1 MVKEIKDMATLRT
14 PIQLASALLGFALIN
29 AHAAL
34 APSPASGTVSAPG
47 DKVEFVGG
55 PTVGANATPASG
67 SHVCVSG
74 AVECEVFEVTLDTAE
89 GSVSE
94 LEISVGWSTHNG
106 TVNDFDIYLTDEEFA
121 VRGSAASSANPEI
134 FKVSDLAPGIYYV
147 EIVPFAAAEPEYFG
161 HVELLAPSVAG
172 GDSGPGGFGGL
183 PECVA
188 AFVGTPADTSGLD
201 TGSSA
206 VVIDPR
212 LQYGAPET
220 LILNFHG
227 KGSHKLA
234 AMALRHSDLLS
245 ESDLAKVKVFRN
257 LPMLAVPAPMVS
269 SAFLDSLQSV
279 VGRYG
284 LASIWR
290 NYELDYALG
299 TSGPYIR
306 ANQSREHFG
315 VTGKDIGVV
324 VVDSGIDLT
333 QGDFGYDPGSGSLS
347 GDGYN
352 AKFVPEVGFI
362 ETPYG
367 DTSSGHGTHV
377 AGTVFGDGAMSDGL
391 HVGMAPDAIKVG
403 LGMGD
408 AILVLSSISAYDF
421 LLDPDFIAEYKIR
434 VTNNSYGS
442 ISTTPQDFDPNDP
455 MEQAIKRA
463 YDAGIVAVFATGNT
477 GDGVTGPTT
486 PDNQISTYA
495 VNPCSIGVGNGTR
508 EGQLAGSSL
517 FGTPDDATRDPDIV
531 APGTD
536 ITAPRALTGG
546 ITPPRLDNPFYSTIT
561 GTSMATPHVAGAVAL
576 MFEAADKAGIDPS
589 FEDIK
594 NAIQRTAVP
603 MVQPNGER
611 YPSFMVGPGY
621 IDVAAAIAELIG
633 ATAPPREE
641 VAVEEIDP
649 LTACA
654 VPGLPLLEDPRGDI
668 FALVDGAP
676 ENPAVPFYDLR
687 SLHVVQP
694 PVTDAADYRIEF
706 KLKVESLAVVPNG
719 QWPVNFC
726 SPAFPC
732 VNPDTNTKPYGADN
746 KYYTIRMSTLPADGG
761 LPEAPVF
768 QILQPTEAGET
779 AVSRTVIPAHPDS
792 GFDRDGTITL
802 VASAADLGLTAAG
815 AGTEALTAF
824 QSRLTPAATTPDNMP
839 DELAGKGSFT
849 TLGLQACASGG
860 IKDATQ
866 DKAPIDSA
874 AVGGSLGWLVLAPLM
889 GAALR
894 RRRLH

>member
-1 MVKEIKDMATLRT
+1 MVKEIKDMSTLRT
-14 PIQLASALLGFALIN
+14 PIRLATVLLGLALSS

-34 APSPASGTVSAPG
+34 APSPASGTLSQPG

-55 PTVGANATPASG
+55 PTVGANVTPTSG

-74 AVECEVFEVTLDTAE
+74 AVECEVFEVTLATAE
-89 GSVSE
+89 GSLSE
-94 LEISVGWSTHNG
+94 MEVSVGWSTHNG
-106 TVNDFDIYLTDEEFA
+106 TVNDFDIYLTDEAFA
-121 VRGSAASSANPEI
+121 VRGSGASSANPEI
-134 FKVSDLAPGIYYV
+134 FKVSDLEPGIYYV

-161 HVELLAPSVAG
+161 HVALQSPSVADAG
-172 GDSGPGGFGGL
+172 GAGGAGGL

-188 AFVGTPADTSGLD
+188 AFVGTPADTSGL
-201 TGSSA
+201 GAASSA

-212 LQYGAPET
+212 LEYGKPET

-227 KGSHKLA
+227 QGSHKLA

-245 ESDLAKVKVFRN
+245 QDDLALVKVFRN
-257 LPMLAVPAPMVS
+257 LPMLAVPAPLVS
-269 SAFLDSLQSV
+269 ADFLNALQAV

-306 ANQSREHFG
+306 ANQSREFYG
-315 VTGKDIGVV
+315 VTGAGVGVV
-324 VVDSGIDLT
+324 IVDSGIDLT
-333 QGDFGYDPGSGSLS
+333 QGDFGYDPSSGSLS

-352 AKFVPEVGFI
+352 AKFVPQVGFI

-391 HVGMAPDAIKVG
+391 HVGMAPDATKVG

-421 LLDPDFIAEYKIR
+421 LLDPAFIAEHNIR

-517 FGTPDDATRDPDIV
+517 FGTPDDETRDPDIV

-546 ITPPRLDNPFYSTIT
+546 ITPPRVDNPFYSTIT

-576 MFEAADKAGIDPS
+576 MLEAADKAGIDPS

-594 NAIQRTAVP
+594 NAMQRTAVP

-641 VAVEEIDP
+641 AAVVEVDE
-649 LTACA
+649 LAACEA
-654 VPGLPLLEDPRGDI
+654 PGLPLLEDPRGDI
-668 FALVDGAP
+668 FALIDGAP

-694 PVTDAADYRIEF
+694 FVTDPADYRIEF
-706 KLKVESLAVVPNG
+706 KLKVESLAVVPTG

-746 KYYTIRMSTLPADGG
+746 QYYTLRMSTLPADGG
-761 LPEAPVF
+761 APEAPVF
-768 QILQPTEAGET
+768 QILQPIEGGET
-779 AVSRTVIPAHPDS
+779 AGSRTVIPAHPDS

-802 VASAADLGLTAAG
+802 VASAADIGLTVAG
-815 AGTEALTAF
+815 AGTEALSTF
-824 QSRLTPAATTPDNMP
+824 QSRVTPAATTPDNMP
-839 DELAGKGSFT
+839 DELAGKGSYT
-849 TLGLQACASGG
+849 TLALDRCDP
-860 IKDATQ
+860 DA
-866 DKAPIDSA
+866 KAANKSPSSAA
-874 AVGGSLGWLVLAPLM
+874 AVGGSLGWLVLLPLM

-894 RRRLH
+894 RRRVY

>member
-1 MVKEIKDMATLRT
+1 MATLRT
-14 PIQLASALLGFALIN
+14 PIRLAAALLGLTLTT

-34 APSPASGTVSAPG
+34 APSPASGTLSQPG

-55 PTVGANATPASG
+55 PTVGANVTPTSG
-67 SHVCVSG
+67 SHVCLSG

-89 GSVSE
+89 GSLSE
-94 LEISVGWSTHNG
+94 MEISVGWSTHNG
-106 TVNDFDIYLTDEEFA
+106 TVNDFDIYLTDESFA

-134 FKVSDLAPGIYYV
+134 FRVADLGPGVYYV

-161 HVELLAPSVAG
+161 YVELVTPSLAGAG
-172 GDSGPGGFGGL
+172 GGAGGAGGL

-188 AFVGTPADTSGLD
+188 AFVGTPADTSGL
-201 TGSSA
+201 GAASSS

-212 LQYGAPET
+212 LQYGQPET

-227 KGSHKLA
+227 NGNHKLA

-257 LPMLAVPAPMVS
+257 LPMLAVPTPMVT
-269 SAFLDSLQSV
+269 SAFVDSLQSV

-315 VTGKDIGVV
+315 VTGKGVGVV

-333 QGDFGYDPGSGSLS
+333 QGDFGYDPSSGSLS

-391 HVGMAPDAIKVG
+391 HVGMAPDATKVG

-408 AILVLSSISAYDF
+408 AILVLSSIAAYDF
-421 LLDPDFIAEYKIR
+421 LLDPDFIAEYNVR
-434 VTNNSYGS
+434 VTNNSYGA
-442 ISTTPQDFDPNDP
+442 IATTPQDFDPNDP

-477 GDGVTGPTT
+477 GDGVATGPAT

-517 FGTPDDATRDPDIV
+517 FGTPDDASRDPDIV

-546 ITPPRLDNPFYSTIT
+546 ITPPRLDSPFYSTIT

-576 MFEAADKAGIDPS
+576 MFEAADKAGINPS

-594 NAIQRTAVP
+594 NAMQRTAVP
-603 MVQPNGER
+603 MVQPNGQP

-621 IDVAAAIAELIG
+621 IDVAASIAELIG
-633 ATAPPREE
+633 ATAPPRAEAAVVE
-641 VAVEEIDP
+641 VDP
-649 LTACA
+649 LGACE
-654 VPGLPLLEDPRGDI
+654 VPGQQLLEDPRGDI

-694 PVTDAADYRIEF
+694 FVTDPADYRIEF

-732 VNPDTNTKPYGADN
+732 VNPDSNTKPYGADN

-779 AVSRTVIPAHPDS
+779 SGSRTIIPAHADS

-815 AGTEALTAF
+815 AGTETLTAF

-839 DELAGKGSFT
+839 DELAGKGSYT
-849 TLGLQACASGG
+849 TLSLDQCDP
-860 IKDATQ
+860 DA
-866 DKAPIDSA
+866 KAANKSPSSTA
-874 AVGGSLGWLVLAPLM
+874 AVGGSLGWLVLLPLM

-894 RRRLH
+894 RRRVR